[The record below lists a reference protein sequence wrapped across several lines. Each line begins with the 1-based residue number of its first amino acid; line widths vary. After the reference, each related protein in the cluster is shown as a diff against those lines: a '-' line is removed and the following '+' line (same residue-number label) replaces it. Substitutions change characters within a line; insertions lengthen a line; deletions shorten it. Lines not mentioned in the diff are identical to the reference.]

1 MTKSELIAEIA
12 MLHDLVDKLQGMAAR
27 YHWLRGYASQM
38 HLDELADMDQEEWDS
53 YIDKAMNRQ

>member
-12 MLHDLVDKLQGMAAR
+12 MLHDLVDKLQGMATR
-27 YHWLRGYASQM
+27 YHWLRSYASQM